1 MPATLPT
8 TKPDEPG
15 IGGGGIGIYDLP
27 GYGGG
32 DGDNGPPEP
41 ERTPPPEGYRIGVTL
56 ILISVTMLFAALTS
70 AYIFNQAQRQ
80 PIARPKVLWLSTAVI
95 LISSA
100 TVEVAR
106 RALRRRL
113 EDKFRRWIGVTTA
126 LGFCFLGAQLMAW
139 RQLSASGFYINRN
152 FHSGYSYL
160 FTGLHGIHLL
170 GGLVALVFITL
181 RRPGRWTAVRRRVA
195 VDVTAL
201 YWHFIDGLWVVI
213 FVMLFFWR

>member
-1 MPATLPT
+1 MPATLQT
-8 TKPDEPG
+8 TKPDEPS
-15 IGGGGIGIYDLP
+15 IGGGGIGIHDLP

-32 DGDNGPPEP
+32 DGDLPPEP
-41 ERTPPPEGYRIGVTL
+41 ERTPPPEGYRVGVTL

-80 PIARPKVLWLSTAVI
+80 PIVRPKILWLSTGVI
-95 LISSA
+95 LFSSA
-100 TVEVAR
+100 TIEVAR
-106 RALRRRL
+106 RALRRRM
-113 EDKFRRWIGVTTA
+113 EEKFRRWIGLTTA
-126 LGFCFLGAQLMAW
+126 LGFCFLGAQLLAW
-139 RQLSASGFYINRN
+139 RQLNASGFYINRN

-170 GGLVALVFITL
+170 GGLVALAFITL
-181 RRPGRWTAVRRRVA
+181 RRPDRWTAVRRRVA